1 MITPVGICPG
11 NASRTVFERE
21 GFLGP
26 LPVLTTWQRELL
38 VRHLNRGAHVAPAV
52 WEKGRA
58 TRDYLFYDIAT
69 QPEILGILRLLL
81 GENVILWGASVVSRQ
96 PGQIHPWHTDIET
109 SRADMRSVS
118 VWIGIEN
125 TSQDLSLHLISGS
138 HRLGYTIQELV
149 KQHGLRRGDASAQMI
164 EAWAKEID
172 RSARFV
178 KPNMAD
184 GEAIIFDGR
193 LWHGTENE
201 RQDKR
206 TALLLQYAAADEKI
220 LSSRLVPARLALPV
234 PVRATTDYSYLRR
247 GIPGLNEVE
256 KPPALS
262 HSPPTAHVV
271 HVSKDPLEGDPVTGW
286 KPHFI
291 FNGSTGNLEHLT
303 VHASVLSPRCCPH
316 PPHAHSE
323 EEILIVLDGEAVCVI
338 SDSAEQS
345 DPRRGASLWRVCL
358 LSRVPIPHDP
368 KCFRAPNCLLDDE
381 VAWTDGIRPLAV
393 ERASCSSGNIYSRP
407 GKKLCGSRADGVPY
421 FLLSKASRT
430 SVCASTRRGLRTAR

>member
-1 MITPVGICPG
+1 MASKVLEVVLNLRRPIGQEQRAYRTGTPISHVSARRYDVHSHEPIRKMITPVGICPG

-69 QPEILGILRLLL
+69 QPEILRILQLLL

-96 PGQIHPWHTDIET
+96 PREIHPWHTDIET

-125 TSQDLSLHLISGS
+125 TSQDSSLHLISGS

-149 KQHGLRRGDASAQMI
+149 KQHGLRRGDASAQTI

-184 GEAIIFDGR
+184 GEAIFFDGR
-193 LWHGTENE
+193 LWHGTENK
-201 RQDKR
+201 RRDKR

-220 LSSRLVPARLALPV
+220 YLPDWSQLDWPFRFRSERPPTIV
-234 PVRATTDYSYLRR
+234 ISGVEF
-247 GIPGLNEVE
+247 PGLNEVE
-256 KPPALS
+256 NPPALS
-262 HSPPTAHVV
+262 R
-271 HVSKDPLEGDPVTGW
+271 
-286 KPHFI
+286 F
-291 FNGSTGNLEHLT
+291 
-303 VHASVLSPRCCPH
+303 
-316 PPHAHSE
+316 
-323 EEILIVLDGEAVCVI
+323 
-338 SDSAEQS
+338 
-345 DPRRGASLWRVCL
+345 
-358 LSRVPIPHDP
+358 
-368 KCFRAPNCLLDDE
+368 APDC
-381 VAWTDGIRPLAV
+381 
-393 ERASCSSGNIYSRP
+393 
-407 GKKLCGSRADGVPY
+407 
-421 FLLSKASRT
+421 
-430 SVCASTRRGLRTAR
+430 TRRA